1 MAVIG
6 GLAIGLIIV
15 LGAFVLVLLAEVY
28 YLFHWKCR
36 SPWNRRITNVVPK
49 SMEGGFNFTR
59 DGLVGSLGSHA
70 IREASDPE
78 ISATPFPISPSVISS
93 NDSLY
98 MQGVLGG
105 PRLLFT
111 IKEETKEDMED
122 EESVVE
128 VKIASSVS
136 EQGMAKSQCPVRS
149 KLPSKNNTQ
158 ERCCQLQKQWR
169 DLYSI
174 GLLPQQQRMQES
186 GCYWKPASPS
196 PQPLNLSDL
205 LSQPFSCGSSPRSTP
220 GRFASLSSPRS
231 SPWRSNHTLS
241 ASAKNESLRQYGKQQ
256 CVYAVTSN
264 PIYDTDKMP
273 SLPTTLG
280 TAVSSPCGHDTP
292 PLTPMRAPLSAYSI
306 PLSISAMS
314 NVSSLTSPAVNSDFL
329 SSKRSSASL

>member
-1 MAVIG
+1 MALLG

-15 LGAFVLVLLAEVY
+15 LGGFVLVLLAELY
-28 YLFHWKCR
+28 YLLYWKCR
-36 SPWNRRITNVVPK
+36 SPWKRRMTNVVPK
-49 SMEGGFNFTR
+49 SMEGGFNFSR
-59 DGLVGSLGSHA
+59 GLVGSLGSHS

-78 ISATPFPISPSVISS
+78 ISATLFPISSS
-93 NDSLY
+93 LTSNNDSLY

-105 PRLLFT
+105 PRVLFT

-122 EESVVE
+122 KESVGE

-136 EQGMAKSQCPVRS
+136 EQRMAKSQCPVRS
-149 KLPSKNNTQ
+149 KSPSKNNMG
-158 ERCCQLQKQWR
+158 ERCYQLQKQWR

-174 GLLPQQQRMQES
+174 GLLPQQHRVPES

-196 PQPLNLSDL
+196 PQPMNLSDL
-205 LSQPFSCGSSPRSTP
+205 LSQPFSCRSFP
-220 GRFASLSSPRS
+220 PAPARFASVSSPKS
-231 SPWRSNHTLS
+231 SPWRSNEILS
-241 ASAKNESLRQYGKQQ
+241 ASARNESLRPHGKRQS
-256 CVYAVTSN
+256 VFAVTSN

-273 SLPTTLG
+273 SLPTSLG

-314 NVSSLTSPAVNSDFL
+314 NVSSLTRPAVNSDSFW